1 MGPKMAKC
9 PLRSYSYSNL
19 NFCSTILKT
28 LDLSTTQK
36 TTNPT
41 LIYNFTH
48 ASIIH
53 RNPHIQ
59 GIFRKKLSKQIPT
72 LDTANYKTTK
82 HSISLKKTS
91 KMCDHFHKGKLLPKN
106 LHLHNE
112 ENIYHLTST

>member
-1 MGPKMAKC
+1 MGPEMAKY
-9 PLRSYSYSNL
+9 PLRSYSSSNL

-28 LDLSTTQK
+28 LDLSTAQK

-59 GIFRKKLSKQIPT
+59 GIFRKKPSKQIPT

-82 HSISLKKTS
+82 HSISLKK
-91 KMCDHFHKGKLLPKN
+91 HPKCVIIFTRAN
-106 LHLHNE
+106 FCPRTY
-112 ENIYHLTST
+112 IYIMKKIFII